1 LCDGFEDEFITSH
14 IFKCGTTMVYLNG
27 ERLELGINYVED
39 LTYTK
44 IILTVPPAGGD
55 VLIVDF
61 VTTK

>member
-1 LCDGFEDEFITSH
+1 
-14 IFKCGTTMVYLNG
+14 MVYLNG